1 MHSQLDIKMNG
12 RSLVLPDDFS
22 MNVTEEN
29 AVFHDVAM
37 HSDPVEVP
45 TEGNR
50 NTLHNADHPLSGH
63 HLSELDNSQAQI
75 TIAGLPF
82 RSGAVVVQEDVEVDK
97 TFAFAIDERVQSFD
111 DLIENLECRDVPLKD
126 DILIGEKIGEVTA
139 TVTYDAEIAI
149 GLGDGTHIDTGRL
162 RNNTVTIKMEPQA
175 LGFSYPGKCQANAS
189 GVATLKETR
198 TYPDGT
204 EVKIPVVTKSY
215 INTADEYGANG
226 DHWGAGGAKYC
237 NARVCY
243 KHVGKGTD
251 GKSTGEVAEP
261 TGGTAMYEDHWPYWV
276 LDADRPQSGI
286 CFYVRYFL
294 DCLFAHL
301 GVTFDDTAL
310 DAVPDLSRL
319 AFFTT
324 HCKYTTKPLAGA
336 PTLSSIEAIN
346 NWLSSRGCGGQL
358 KFDLPEQRELD
369 YYSFTGRVARRDESW
384 DLVNFPF
391 VKGQNVVMP
400 SGTTISQKV
409 TWIKSITHNS
419 DSTWFNGTASATV
432 VGMYATNENF
442 PDTSVKTILDSLQN
456 SFGIRF
462 KYDYQM
468 NKVTA
473 YLMRD
478 VFRQRDHQ
486 GNVLPVIDLPV
497 TLLSAHPLSSKITG
511 VRMKYSAEGE
521 ASEQQRNVRT
531 GKRDYDTD
539 FDYIDYPDD
548 GRVNVDKHYSEIFLN
563 VSSGD
568 MTVYVDLDTGNAY
581 RVKVDKDATTA
592 SELRPVMFEV
602 AQYKGIEVGDCSEQ
616 NDDNVREFIS
626 DFQPVS
632 FNDVNFQTERN
643 AYTVTGT
650 ATQNSSSAS
659 YTGGNADAKPLLAAY
674 VDEEMEPEF
683 TESSIRTAVTP
694 ALYDIYVSQV
704 LKLIESYDPSKTDDG
719 NSPLQSYDWGLAVA
733 MMRGGGSDATV
744 QQYAFG
750 YDGFGNDKWRTVSG
764 EYVMAS
770 DTMDAMGNVFDYDG
784 TDPGI
789 GTEER
794 FSLKIRAYK
803 PFVYYKKNGVT
814 RVSMDTSLA
823 GKPVEGETGLTWL
836 IPVTSDIA
844 VMQRGLADTFMA
856 EHFWFLLHCRP
867 LRLHCLAT
875 PAALLDIPN
884 HWANRFRIGEYVGY
898 IDKLSYVVDKEK
910 GIRDV
915 VIDFFAI

>member
-12 RSLVLPDDFS
+12 ESMVLPDDFS
-22 MNVTEEN
+22 LNVTEEN
-29 AVFHDVAM
+29 PLFHDVAM

-45 TEGNR
+45 TEGNQQI
-50 NTLHNADHPLSGH
+50 LHNVSHPMSDYRA
-63 HLSELDNSQAQI
+63 SDLDNLQAQI
-75 TIAGLPF
+75 TVAGLPF
-82 RSGAVVVQEDVEVDK
+82 RSGVVVVQEDVEVDK

-111 DLIENLECRDVPLKD
+111 DMIGNLECRDVPLKD
-126 DILIGEKIGEVTA
+126 DILIGEKIGEVTV
-139 TVTYDAEIAI
+139 TVTYDAEICV
-149 GLGDGTHIDTGRL
+149 GLGGGVYADTGRL
-162 RNNTVTIKMEPQA
+162 RNNTVTVNVEPQA

-215 INTADEYGANG
+215 INTSDEYGANSA
-226 DHWGAGGAKYC
+226 HWGAGGAKYC

-243 KHVGKGTD
+243 KHIGKGAD

-310 DAVPDLSRL
+310 DAVPDLKRL
-319 AFFTT
+319 CFFTT
-324 HCKYTTKPLAGA
+324 HCKHTTKSLAGA
-336 PTLSSIEAIN
+336 PRLSSLTAIN
-346 NWLSSRGCGGQL
+346 DWLESRGCGGQL
-358 KFDLPEQRELD
+358 KVEMPEQRELD
-369 YYSFTGRVARRDESW
+369 YYTFTGDINWHGAS
-384 DLVNFPF
+384 LHVNNITF
-391 VKGQNVVMP
+391 VNGEECAALANR
-400 SGTTISQKV
+400 KV
-409 TWIKSITHNS
+409 SWIKSITHNDDAS
-419 DSTWFNGTASATV
+419 WFHADASATV
-432 VGMYATNENF
+432 VGMYATSENF
-442 PDTSVKTILDSLQN
+442 PEASVKTIIDSLEA

-478 VFRQRDHQ
+478 VFRRRDHQ
-486 GNVLPVIDLPV
+486 GNELPVIDLPV
-497 TLLSAHPLSSKITG
+497 TLLTAHPMTTKTTG
-511 VRMKYSAEGE
+511 VRMKYDAE
-521 ASEQQRNVRT
+521 SDSKEQKDNIRRAR
-531 GKRDYDTD
+531 RDYDTD

-548 GRVNVDKHYSEIFLN
+548 GRVNVDKHYRDIFLN

-568 MTVYVDLDTGNAY
+568 MTVYVDVETGNAY
-581 RVKVDKDATTA
+581 RVKVDKDATTVD
-592 SELRPVMFEV
+592 ELRPILFEV
-602 AQYKGIEVGDCSEQ
+602 GQFKGIDVGDCSEL
-616 NDDNVREFIS
+616 NKDHVVEFVS
-626 DFQPVS
+626 SFQPVS
-632 FNDVNFQTERN
+632 FNDVNFQAERN
-643 AYTVTGT
+643 SYSVSGT
-650 ATQNSSSAS
+650 ATQGGGTAT

-674 VDEEMEPEF
+674 VDEDMEHEF
-683 TESSIRTAVTP
+683 IEAKLRTAVTP

-704 LKLIESYDPSKTDDG
+704 LKLIESYDPSKTDG
-719 NSPLQSYDWGLAVA
+719 NSPLQSCDWGLAVA

-744 QQYAFG
+744 QQYAFN

-770 DTMDAMGNVFDYDG
+770 DTMDAMGNEFDYNG

-823 GKPVEGETGLTWL
+823 GKPVEGETGLTWML
-836 IPVTSDIA
+836 PVTSDAA

-884 HWANRFRIGEYVGY
+884 HWANRFHIGDHVGY
-898 IDKLSYVVDKEK
+898 IDKLSYDIDNRK
-910 GIRDV
+910 GIGEV
-915 VIDFFAI
+915 IIDFYEI